1 MLCATLAGSV
11 YGVQRLRHGTPGRWT
26 GGEIAT
32 VVLTLLA
39 AGLYWTGM
47 SWSYAAIGLKF
58 SLAVT
63 VLPPLVALAAGGRA
77 AARGLPPLRIWRR
90 AVVGALVILVLVGLA
105 LLGFVLLLISALS
118 GMDG

>member
-1 MLCATLAGSV
+1 MC
-11 YGVQRLRHGTPGRWT
+11 HGTAGRWT

-39 AGLYWTGM
+39 VYLFWMGM
-47 SWSYAAIGLKF
+47 SWTVASIGWKL
-58 SLAVT
+58 SLVVT
-63 VLPPLVALAAGGRA
+63 LLPPLVALATGGRA

-90 AVVGALVILVLVGLA
+90 AVVGALVILVLIGLVV
-105 LLGFVLLLISALS
+105 LGLVLLLISALS